1 MYDIILIQKLLVF
14 YGQEEESMRK
24 IIAISMALCSVMAFA
39 SCGIR
44 GGGPENSEKPVDLTK
59 TQLHVGTLD
68 GGFGSKWLENYANRF
83 EELHAETVF
92 ETGKKGVQVHVEAS
106 RDYGLDSIQS
116 VIKDVETEVFFLEM
130 SDYYQLI
137 SGGYLLEITDAVTT
151 PLEEYNEQ
159 KSIVEKMYADDVA
172 YFKTDDQKYYAIP
185 VYEANYGIIYDID
198 MFEENGFYFAA
209 EGQGNEFGFVD
220 AGDSDK
226 ANRSNGPD
234 GEKGTDDDGLPATY
248 EEFFKLCDYIA
259 SMEMYPITWAGAV
272 PDYVNGLM
280 MSMQADYEGVE
291 QMKLNY
297 TLNGKA
303 NLVSSI
309 GQDGKVTTYEETI
322 TPANGYLL
330 QKQAGRYYALK
341 FVEQLVSKPGEYYD
355 RNNCFSNAQ
364 SHMMAQTNFLQSRF
378 DRDIKDVAM
387 LIDGSWW
394 FNEAE
399 KTFDA
404 MENIPGASAGERKL
418 GVLPLPKATT
428 AEIGEATYFNN
439 YMTELCIKSNIAPE
453 KIDCAKQFIRYCRT
467 NEALSSFTA
476 DTSTTVPYEYTLE
489 AKDEARISYYGA
501 QLYKRHTESVKVSAW
516 GRSKIYLADTRI
528 HTIPT
533 DAWNSVVGK
542 GSFNIA
548 TEAFKNDGIT
558 AKQYFEGLSTY
569 MSQSAW
575 ESKYASVLN

>member
-1 MYDIILIQKLLVF
+1 MK
-14 YGQEEESMRK
+14 K
-24 IIAISMALCSVMAFA
+24 IIALSLAACSVMAFA
-39 SCGIR
+39 GCRQGDPTS
-44 GGGPENSEKPVDLTK
+44 NNKPIDTTK
-59 TQLHVGTLD
+59 TQLNVGTLD
-68 GGFGSKWLENYANRF
+68 GGFGSKWLENYASRF

-151 PLEEYNEQ
+151 PLTEYGED
-159 KSIVEKMYADDVA
+159 KSIVGKMYADDVN
-172 YFKTDDQKYYAIP
+172 YFKTDDQKYYAVP
-185 VYEANYGIIYDID
+185 VYEANYGIVYDVD

-209 EGQGNEFGFVD
+209 QGYGNALGFVD
-220 AGDSDK
+220 AGDDDK
-226 ANRSNGPD
+226 AHRSNGPD
-234 GEKGTDDDGLPATY
+234 GDPGTDDDGLPATY
-248 EEFFKLCDYIA
+248 EEFFKLCNYIA

-280 MSMQADYEGVE
+280 MSMQADYEGIDG
-291 QMKLNY
+291 MKLNY
-297 TLNGKA
+297 TLDGEA
-303 NLVSSI
+303 TLVSSI
-309 GQDGKVTTYEETI
+309 DQSGTVSTYKERI
-322 TPANGYLL
+322 TAANGYLL

-341 FVEQLVSKPGEYYD
+341 FIEQLVSKPGEYYD
-355 RNNCFSNAQ
+355 TNNCFSPAQ

-394 FNEAE
+394 FNEAT

-404 MENIPGASAGERKL
+404 MSNIPGASATERRL
-418 GVLPLPKATT
+418 SVLPIPKATVGD
-428 AEIGEATYFNN
+428 IGVSTYFNN

-453 KIDCAKQFIRYCRT
+453 KIECAKQFIRYCRT

-516 GRSKIYLADTRI
+516 AKSKVYLADTSI

-533 DAWNSVVGK
+533 DAWNSVVGND
-542 GSFNIA
+542 SFNLV

-569 MSQSAW
+569 TSKSAW
-575 ESKYASVLN
+575 ESKYAAVLK

>member
-1 MYDIILIQKLLVF
+1 MK
-14 YGQEEESMRK
+14 K
-24 IIAISMALCSVMAFA
+24 IIALSLAACSVMAFA
-39 SCGIR
+39 GCRQGDPTS
-44 GGGPENSEKPVDLTK
+44 NNKPIDTTK
-59 TQLHVGTLD
+59 TQLNVGTLD
-68 GGFGSKWLENYANRF
+68 GGFGSKWLENYASRF

-151 PLEEYNEQ
+151 PLTEYGED
-159 KSIVEKMYADDVA
+159 KSIVGKMYADDVN
-172 YFKTDDQKYYAIP
+172 YFKTDDQKYYAVP
-185 VYEANYGIIYDID
+185 VYEANYGIVYDVD

-209 EGQGNEFGFVD
+209 QGYGNAWGFVD
-220 AGDSDK
+220 AGDDDK
-226 ANRSNGPD
+226 AHRSNGPD
-234 GEKGTDDDGLPATY
+234 GDPGTDDDGLPATY
-248 EEFFKLCDYIA
+248 EEFFKLCNYIA

-280 MSMQADYEGVE
+280 MSMQADYEGIDG
-291 QMKLNY
+291 MKLNY
-297 TLNGKA
+297 TLDGEA
-303 NLVSSI
+303 TLVSSI
-309 GQDGKVTTYEETI
+309 DQSGTVSTYKERI
-322 TPANGYLL
+322 TAANGYLL

-341 FVEQLVSKPGEYYD
+341 FIEQLVSKPGEYYD
-355 RNNCFSNAQ
+355 TNNCFSPAQ

-394 FNEAE
+394 FNEAT

-404 MENIPGASAGERKL
+404 MSNIPGASATERRL
-418 GVLPLPKATT
+418 SVLPIPKATVGD
-428 AEIGEATYFNN
+428 IGVSTYFNN

-453 KIDCAKQFIRYCRT
+453 KIECAKQFIRYCRT

-516 GRSKIYLADTRI
+516 AKSKVYLADTSI

-533 DAWNSVVGK
+533 DAWNSVVGND
-542 GSFNIA
+542 SFNLV

-569 MSQSAW
+569 TSKSAW
-575 ESKYASVLN
+575 ESKYAAVLK

>member
-1 MYDIILIQKLLVF
+1 MK
-14 YGQEEESMRK
+14 K
-24 IIAISMALCSVMAFA
+24 IIALSLTMCSVVAFA
-39 SCGIR
+39 GCRQGA
-44 GGGPENSEKPVDLTK
+44 PTPNNKPVDTTK
-59 TQLHVGTLD
+59 TQLYVGTLD

-137 SGGYLLEITDAVTT
+137 NGGYLLEITDAVTT
-151 PLEEYNEQ
+151 SLTEYGEE
-159 KSIVEKMYADDVA
+159 KSIVEKMYADDVN
-172 YFKTDDQKYYAIP
+172 YFKTDDQKYYAVP
-185 VYEANYGIIYDID
+185 VYEANYGIVYDVD

-209 EGQGNEFGFVD
+209 QGHGNSSGFVD
-220 AGDSDK
+220 AGDEDK
-226 ANRSNGPD
+226 THRSKGPD
-234 GEKGTDDDGLPATY
+234 GEQGTNDDGLPATY

-280 MSMQADYEGVE
+280 MSMHADYEGVDG
-291 QMKLNY
+291 MKLNY
-297 TLNGKA
+297 TLNGEA
-303 NLVSSI
+303 TLVNSI
-309 GQDGKVTTYEETI
+309 GQNGTVSTYKETI

-341 FVEQLVSKPGEYYD
+341 FVEQLTSKAGEYYNT
-355 RNNCFSNAQ
+355 NNCFSSAQ

-394 FNEAE
+394 FNEAA
-399 KTFDA
+399 KTFDE
-404 MENIPGASAGERKL
+404 MSNIPGASASERRL
-418 GVLPLPKATT
+418 SVLPLPKAT
-428 AEIGEATYFNN
+428 ADQIGVSTYFNN
-439 YMTELCIKSNIAPE
+439 YMTELCIKSNIATE
-453 KIDCAKQFIRYCRT
+453 KIECAKQFIRYCRT

-489 AKDEARISYYGA
+489 AEDEARISYYGA

-516 GRSKIYLADTRI
+516 AKSKVYLADTQI

-533 DAWNSVVGK
+533 DAWNSVVDG
-542 GSFNIA
+542 GSFNLV
-548 TEAFKNDGIT
+548 TVAFKNDGIT
-558 AKQYFEGLSTY
+558 AQQYFEGLSTY
-569 MSQSAW
+569 TSKSAW